1 MSTNLPL
8 RQFCKQHDLAPST
21 VHRVAGQMGISLS
34 NGVDPVSADRLLTYF
49 GISPISPAPKTDEA
63 GGAIAVPEMSSLD
76 LQGWGIVD
84 SSFGVDDPIA
94 LAKQGIKAF
103 AIIDQA
109 LDDHVTQLED
119 RRKRTLAAAQQLRT
133 KRKELENKALD
144 AELRSEFASAQISEA
159 ERQLRQDVDALGKS
173 SAA

>member
-1 MSTNLPL
+1 MSDNITL
-8 RQFCKQHDLAPST
+8 RQFCRDHDLAAST

-49 GISPISPAPKTDEA
+49 GISPAPKTEEK
-63 GGAIAVPEMSSLD
+63 GGAIAVPEMQSID
-76 LQGWGIVD
+76 LQSWGVAD
-84 SSFGVDDPIA
+84 ASFDIDDPVA
-94 LAKQGIKAF
+94 LAKQAIKAI
-103 AIIDQA
+103 AVVDQA